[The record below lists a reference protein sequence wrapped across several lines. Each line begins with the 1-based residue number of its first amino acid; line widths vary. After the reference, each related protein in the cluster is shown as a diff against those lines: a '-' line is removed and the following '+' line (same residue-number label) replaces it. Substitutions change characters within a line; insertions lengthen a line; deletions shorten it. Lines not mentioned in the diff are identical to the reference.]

1 MSTVTPSPEVR
12 ETAGLPGPESVGA
25 IDFAARPA
33 RLRGLSDPASLLPT
47 YLGVVLTLAGFALLG
62 IAWSKIAGL
71 ADVWRQMPYLVSA
84 ALPGL
89 GLVMTGLVVI
99 NVSSRR
105 QDGAA
110 RARQMETIAEALHDL
125 QRSID
130 R

>member
-12 ETAGLPGPESVGA
+12 EAVGKLSPESVGA
-25 IDFAARPA
+25 VDFSARPT
-33 RLRGLSDPASLLPT
+33 RLRGLSDPSSLFPT
-47 YLGVVLTLAGFALLG
+47 YAGIAISLVGFALLG
-62 IAWSKIAGL
+62 FAWSEIAGL
-71 ADVWRQMPYLVSA
+71 SDVWRQMPYLVSA

-89 GLVMTGLVVI
+89 GLVMTGLVVV

-105 QDGAA
+105 QDGAE
-110 RARQMETIAEALHDL
+110 RARQMDTIAEALHDL